1 MMLDAIDRAKILLK
15 AVHDLLDKQ
24 NQTPFV
30 LDMLSETVN
39 YDGCECDGNCWK
51 ISKIGLVI
59 ILISKQMNKMI
70 LLYGGKNGNY

>member
-39 YDGCECDGNCWK
+39 YDDCECDGNC
-51 ISKIGLVI
+51 
-59 ILISKQMNKMI
+59 
-70 LLYGGKNGNY
+70 LLEDIEDWFSYYFDIEIDE